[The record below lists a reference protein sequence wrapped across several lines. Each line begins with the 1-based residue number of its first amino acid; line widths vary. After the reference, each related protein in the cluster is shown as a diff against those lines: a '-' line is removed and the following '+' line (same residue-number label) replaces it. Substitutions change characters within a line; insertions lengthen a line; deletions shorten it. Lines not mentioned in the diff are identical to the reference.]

1 MPKDTKRL
9 EISLLES
16 QVVLTI
22 NTIGWHAY
30 LWFPVVQREILSFG
44 LDDADEKVHA
54 AIVGL
59 VKKGALMVTKAYLG
73 CDPEWSPVPGVL
85 EAALENRRRLPD
97 LAMFGSHRLDGD
109 VHAAWVSLVRKGALV
124 CKQEKWGHI
133 PEWDLAPGVLKT
145 AGFIGLGGR
154 KI

>member
-9 EISLLES
+9 DISLLES

-22 NTIGWHAY
+22 NNIGWHAY

-59 VKKGALMVTKAYLG
+59 VKKGALMVAKAYLG
-73 CDPEWSPVPGVL
+73 RDPRLQAFSKPHSRTGGDCPISRCSVPI
-85 EAALENRRRLPD
+85 D
-97 LAMFGSHRLDGD
+97 
-109 VHAAWVSLVRKGALV
+109 
-124 CKQEKWGHI
+124 
-133 PEWDLAPGVLKT
+133 
-145 AGFIGLGGR
+145 
-154 KI
+154 